1 MAALPL
7 KKSWSPPAMLR
18 LALLSMLLLSACIPQ
33 AATSPTVPVITPVL
47 SASLTST
54 PTETST
60 PPPSLTPTLVLPLT
74 PTPGLVLQGRV
85 HLADGAGLAG
95 VAICRNYA
103 SYPGVIVAT
112 TGADGTFQSNFAF
125 IPGDE
130 MVGVWPLAAGYQ
142 FEPPFVRWRHYYSF
156 EDRILDFVA
165 SPISTTA
172 VPPTP
177 CS

>member
-1 MAALPL
+1 MAAWPPT
-7 KKSWSPPAMLR
+7 KSWSPPAMVR
-18 LALLSMLLLSACIPQ
+18 LTLFCMLLLSACSPQ
-33 AATSPTVPVITPVL
+33 AASSPTVPVITPTS
-47 SASLTST
+47 SATATL
-54 PTETST
+54 TST

-74 PTPGLVLQGRV
+74 PTPGLVLRGRV
-85 HLADGAGLAG
+85 HRADGSGLAG

-112 TGADGTFQSNFAF
+112 TGADGTFQSDFAF

-130 MVGVWPLAAGYQ
+130 MVGVWPVAAGYN
-142 FEPPFVRWRHYYSF
+142 FDPPSLRWRHYYGV

-165 SPISTTA
+165 SPASATA
-172 VPPTP
+172 VPPGP